1 MKKILN
7 TIINIVMFT
16 FIFLSIVT
24 HLGAK
29 EKLFITKDNIK
40 ILDQFITVC
49 NNQFV
54 FDIPDYVVID
64 EQLKMKLTQMT
75 DQINYLIKENNNYID
90 TVTKIA
96 QPRIQPRAYGVN
108 RITLSWNSIKMD
120 AGMVKLVTKAVAAGG
135 VAAATAIPGLVS
147 FIAANPIIG
156 ASGLAVGTS
165 VINSLLDSNIKDGVE
180 IHYNFFFGHVTL
192 VRRQ

>member
-1 MKKILN
+1 
-7 TIINIVMFT
+7 
-16 FIFLSIVT
+16 
-24 HLGAK
+24 
-29 EKLFITKDNIK
+29 
-40 ILDQFITVC
+40 
-49 NNQFV
+49 
-54 FDIPDYVVID
+54 
-64 EQLKMKLTQMT
+64 MKLTQMT

-96 QPRIQPRAYGVN
+96 QPRIQPRDYGVN

-135 VAAATAIPGLVS
+135 VAAPATAIPGLVS

-165 VINSLLDSNIKDGVE
+165 VIDSLLDSNIKDGVE

>member
-1 MKKILN
+1 MKTKAKVMNLVLSSTILGYMMN
-7 TIINIVMFT
+7 SLIFSYRTYTKNEYEYILK
-16 FIFLSIVT
+16 FIFLII
-24 HLGAK
+24 
-29 EKLFITKDNIK
+29 LFINIA
-40 ILDQFITVC
+40 ITI
-49 NNQFV
+49 FS
-54 FDIPDYVVID
+54 
-64 EQLKMKLTQMT
+64 LK
-75 DQINYLIKENNNYID
+75 KENNNYID

-108 RITLSWNSIKMD
+108 RITLSWNSIIIKMD

-135 VAAATAIPGLVS
+135 VAAPATAIPGLVS

-165 VINSLLDSNIKDGVE
+165 VIDSLLDSNIKDGVE